1 MTSLRSALD
10 ADWLEICR
18 RSVGGL
24 ERMLADSPSTA
35 ERAVET
41 GTRGSGGD
49 RTLVIDHSAEDLVFD
64 ELDRLREEGYRFLA
78 LSEERGEIDY
88 GDDRVLPA
96 GARAWHDRRLA
107 VPGRGRS
114 LRRNGVAAPLARRGR
129 RGRPADRAGG
139 RGRGEL
145 PSLR

>member
-88 GDDRVLPA
+88 GDDRVRVIIDPIDGSLNA
-96 GARAWHDRRLA
+96 KRGISHHAMSLA
-107 VPGRGRS
+107 V
-114 LRRNGVAAPLARRGR
+114 
-129 RGRPADRAGG
+129 ADGPTMADVVFAFVYDFGPREEWCA
-139 RGRGEL
+139 
-145 PSLR
+145 